1 MAKTVTKIVSIRMP
15 EVLAHSL
22 RDDAA
27 ERRTSVSAFVA
38 WILDIALQ
46 SGLDLSALSDVRER
60 LDGKIDCRLP
70 TEIFYRL
77 RPVCR
82 QLRLSP
88 SVYIR
93 ALMYAGLTRR
103 LRLEQV
109 GGRYTLVA
117 NHDQN

>member
-1 MAKTVTKIVSIRMP
+1 MEKVLSIRMT
-15 EVLAHSL
+15 EVLARAVREEATERKMSL
-22 RDDAA
+22 
-27 ERRTSVSAFVA
+27 SACVA
-38 WILDIALQ
+38 WIIDIALQ
-46 SGLDLSALSDVRER
+46 DGLDLSPLTDVREL

-70 TEIFYRL
+70 AEILSRL

-82 QLRLSP
+82 RLRLSS

-93 ALMYAGLTRR
+93 TLMYAGLTGR
-103 LRLEQV
+103 LRLKQV

>member
-1 MAKTVTKIVSIRMP
+1 MTITVSFRMP
-15 EVLAHSL
+15 QVLVRAV

-27 ERRTSVSAFVA
+27 ERRMSVSACVA
-38 WILDIALQ
+38 WLLDIALQ
-46 SGLDLSALSDVRER
+46 DELDLSALPDTRER
-60 LDGKIDCRLP
+60 LDGKVDCRLP
-70 TEIFYRL
+70 AEILSRL
-77 RPVCR
+77 RPVCK
-82 QLRLSP
+82 QFKVSP

-93 ALMYAGLTRR
+93 SVMYAGLTRS

>member
-1 MAKTVTKIVSIRMP
+1 MP
-15 EVLAHSL
+15 EELARAV
-22 RDDAA
+22 RDDAV
-27 ERRTSVSAFVA
+27 ERRMSVSACVA
-38 WILDIALQ
+38 WLLDIALQ
-46 SGLDLSALSDVRER
+46 SRLDPSAMPDVRER

-70 TEIFYRL
+70 AEILARL

-82 QLRLSP
+82 RLRLSS

-93 ALMYAGLTRR
+93 TLMYAGLTGR
-103 LRLEQV
+103 LRLKQV

>member
-1 MAKTVTKIVSIRMP
+1 MKKVLSIRMT
-15 EVLAHSL
+15 EVLA
-22 RDDAA
+22 RAVREEAA
-27 ERRTSVSAFVA
+27 ERKMSLSACVA
-38 WILDIALQ
+38 WIIDIALQ
-46 SGLDLSALSDVRER
+46 DGLDLSPLTDVREL

-70 TEIFYRL
+70 AEILSRL

-82 QLRLSP
+82 RLRLFS

-93 ALMYAGLTRR
+93 TLMYAGLTGR
-103 LRLEQV
+103 LRLKQV

>member
-93 ALMYAGLTRR
+93 SLMYAGLTRR

-109 GGRYTLVA
+109 GGVTR
-117 NHDQN
+117 

>member
-1 MAKTVTKIVSIRMP
+1 MGRLGLI
-15 EVLAHSL
+15 LA
-22 RDDAA
+22 AA
-27 ERRTSVSAFVA
+27 SVSAFVA

-93 ALMYAGLTRR
+93 ALMYARLTRR

>member
-1 MAKTVTKIVSIRMP
+1 MTKTVSIRMP
-15 EVLAHSL
+15 AVLA
-22 RDDAA
+22 RAVREEAA
-27 ERRTSVSAFVA
+27 ERQMSVSACVA
-38 WILDIALQ
+38 WIVDITLQ
-46 SGLDLSALSDVRER
+46 GGLDLSALPDASEL

-70 TEIFYRL
+70 AEILSRL
-77 RPVCR
+77 RPVCK
-82 QLRLSP
+82 QFKVSP

-93 ALMYAGLTRR
+93 TVMYAGLTRR